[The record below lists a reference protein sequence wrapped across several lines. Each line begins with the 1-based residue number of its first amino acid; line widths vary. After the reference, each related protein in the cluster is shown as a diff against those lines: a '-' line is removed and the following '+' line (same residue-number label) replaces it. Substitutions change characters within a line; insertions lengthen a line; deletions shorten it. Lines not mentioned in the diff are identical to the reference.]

1 MQDRYAFDQG
11 DYSKVGLIR
20 LFGRDAPQGIG
31 LIWYA
36 NQPAPRE
43 ATTGDGRHFTYLVR
57 QDNLAACDPE
67 LHAAWARA
75 LAGGTRSIAALEAST
90 PWPPHTRLFA
100 EPVPRARTD
109 RADWFG
115 RALAAVSGCALV
127 FCDPDN
133 GIARPGSRA
142 EAQASTKHALFAEL
156 DALLAAG
163 HSVVAYQHCDRSA
176 PHAEQAL
183 RMRAFC
189 TGHWP
194 HLASVTALRYRRGSA
209 RLYLVL
215 AQRQHAKWLQDGIE
229 TLRTGPWHRH
239 GHFAIDHETA

>member
-11 DYSKVGLIR
+11 DFSKVGLIR
-20 LFGRDAPQGIG
+20 LFGRDAQQGIG
-31 LIWYA
+31 LVWYA
-36 NQPAPRE
+36 NQPAPAE
-43 ATTGDGRHFTYLVR
+43 ATNGDGRHFTYLGR
-57 QDNLAACDPE
+57 QDGLAACDPD
-67 LHAAWARA
+67 LHAAWGRA
-75 LAGGTRSIAALEAST
+75 LARGTRTIAALEAHT
-90 PWPPHTRLFA
+90 PWPRRMQLFA
-100 EPVPRARTD
+100 EPVPRSHPDRTAWFARA
-109 RADWFG
+109 R
-115 RALAAVSGCALV
+115 AAVRGCALV

-142 EAQASTKHALFAEL
+142 EALPSPKHALYAEL

-183 RMRAFC
+183 RMRDQCAAR
-189 TGHWP
+189 WP
-194 HLASVTALRYRRGSA
+194 HLAAVTALRYRRGSA

-215 AQRQHAKWLQDGIE
+215 AQPRHADWLQRGIA
-229 TLRTGPWHRH
+229 TLREGPWHRD

>member
-11 DYSKVGLIR
+11 DFSKVGLIR
-20 LFGRDAPQGIG
+20 LFGRDAQQGIG

-36 NQPAPRE
+36 NQPGPAE
-43 ATTGDGRHFTYLVR
+43 GTNGDGRHFTYLSR
-57 QDNLAACDPE
+57 EDDLAACDPD

-75 LAGGTRSIAALEAST
+75 WTAVPRSIASLEANT
-90 PWPPHTRLFA
+90 PWPPGTKLVA
-100 EPVPRARTD
+100 EPVPRSRTERTAWFD
-109 RADWFG
+109 RV
-115 RALAAVSGCALV
+115 RAAVSGCALV

-142 EAQASTKHALFAEL
+142 EAQPSPKHALLHEI
-156 DALLAAG
+156 DALVTAG

-176 PHAEQAL
+176 PHAQQAVA
-183 RMRAFC
+183 MRALC
-189 TGHWP
+189 ASRWP
-194 HLASVTALRYRRGSA
+194 RLASVTALRYRRGSA

-215 AQRQHAKWLQDGIE
+215 AQERHAEWLHQCIAN
-229 TLRTGPWHRH
+229 LRAGPWLRH